1 MNSGE
6 LVGSGLQCN
15 TTVSSVEGAARDPQA
30 LVWRCL
36 GEGSSVTQA
45 VEAEVVVRGWLDQ
58 GLQAAVGPT
67 LGRRAG
73 GMGEV
78 ALGGARQEA
87 LPLLT

>member
-1 MNSGE
+1 MESWWV
-6 LVGSGLQCN
+6 VGS
-15 TTVSSVEGAARDPQA
+15 SVTPPYPVWKGQPGTPQA

-36 GEGSSVTQA
+36 GKGSSVTQA

-58 GLQAAVGPT
+58 GLQAAVGLT